1 MQILLL
7 QLAPG
12 MSVDRKSDKKFDNGI
27 RNLQSF
33 VLFYR

>member
-1 MQILLL
+1 MQIQILLL

-12 MSVDRKSDKKFDNGI
+12 MSVDTKCDKKFDIGI

-33 VLFYR
+33 VYF